1 MVARGLANYP
11 SVRVVVAECSIDY
24 RGRLS
29 AHLPLARRIIMVK
42 ADGTVAVH
50 ADSGSKALNWMSP
63 PCRIDE
69 STERWIVT
77 GPKSEVLEI
86 TLVAVH
92 ADHAFELGDEP
103 GLQKHGAEA
112 ELQQLLASTPDTI
125 EPGLSL
131 IRREWPTEL
140 GPVDLLCR
148 DHAGVTT
155 AVEIKRVGE
164 IDGVEQLTRYLEW
177 LNRDPLLAPVRGAF
191 VATRITPQARALAS
205 SRNISCVEIDLETLS
220 GRAVPALTLF

>member
-1 MVARGLANYP
+1 MD
-11 SVRVVVAECSIDY
+11 CSIDY

-63 PCRIDE
+63 PCQIAETPD
-69 STERWIVT
+69 RWVVT
-77 GPKSEVLEI
+77 GPKGEVLEI
-86 TLVAVH
+86 NIVAVH
-92 ADHAFELGDEP
+92 DDLVHVLGDEP
-103 GLQKHGAEA
+103 GLQKHGAES
-112 ELQQLLASTPDTI
+112 ELQALLAAHPDTI
-125 EPGLSL
+125 EPGLAL

-148 DHAGVTT
+148 DDAGVTT

-177 LNRDPLLAPVRGAF
+177 LNRDPLLKPVRGAY

-205 SRNISCVEIDLETLS
+205 ARGIKCVEIDLETLS
-220 GRAVPALTLF
+220 GRAVPAMTLF